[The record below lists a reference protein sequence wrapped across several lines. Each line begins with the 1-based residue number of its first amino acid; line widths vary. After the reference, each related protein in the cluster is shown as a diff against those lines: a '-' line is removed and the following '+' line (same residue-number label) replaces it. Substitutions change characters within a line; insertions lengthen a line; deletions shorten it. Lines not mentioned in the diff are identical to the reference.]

1 MNKKSSYN
9 KKNSLTFYKKLDYL
23 LLTKNL
29 LFFILFVSV
38 SIFTISCN
46 QQTKEE
52 KISSEN
58 QTIKSVTIPDVS
70 VDKSLI
76 IYDNKTSTFLISEE
90 PFSGYIISFYEN
102 GTPKEKI
109 GIFNGKKQNKSS
121 YWFSNGKL
129 KQIGTYNKGKLHGE
143 KKLWSNDSIYT
154 LTTHLNYYSGKA
166 HGEQKQWYRTGEL
179 YKILHLTMGK
189 EDGIQQAFRKNGDLY
204 ANYEAKNG
212 RIFGLKKSALCYGLE
227 DEKINKL

>member
-1 MNKKSSYN
+1 MTKSVVI
-9 KKNSLTFYKKLDYL
+9 
-23 LLTKNL
+23 
-29 LFFILFVSV
+29 FIVFVAS

-46 QQTKEE
+46 QKNNEE

-58 QTIKSVTIPDVS
+58 LIITSITIPNLS
-70 VDKSLI
+70 VDKALI
-76 IYDNKTSTFLISEE
+76 TYDNKTSTFLINEE
-90 PFSGYIISFYEN
+90 PFSGYMISFYED

-129 KQIGTYNKGKLHGE
+129 KQIATYNKGKLHGE
-143 KKLWSNDSIYT
+143 KKLWSNDSMYT
-154 LTTHLNYYSGKA
+154 LVAHLNYNFGKVD
-166 HGEQKQWYRTGEL
+166 GQQKQWYKTGEL
-179 YKILHLTMGK
+179 YKILNLSMGK

-227 DEKINKL
+227 DEKIKKYEK